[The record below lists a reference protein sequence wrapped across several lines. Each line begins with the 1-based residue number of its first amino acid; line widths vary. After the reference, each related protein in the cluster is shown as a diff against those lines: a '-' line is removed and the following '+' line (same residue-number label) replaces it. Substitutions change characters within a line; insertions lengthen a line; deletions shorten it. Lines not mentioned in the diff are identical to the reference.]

1 MAREL
6 GFVIPAVRIQD
17 NMQLPANTYVVK
29 VKEIEAARGDIKPEM
44 LLVMNPAGGP
54 IAIQGEDTTEPTFG
68 LPAKWIMENSREE
81 ALFKNYTVV
90 DPPTVITTHLTEV
103 VKDNMSELL
112 SYAETQKL
120 LDDLGKTQQKL
131 VSETIPSQITVG
143 GVQRVLQNLLRE
155 MISIRDL
162 STIIEAIAEATRSTQ
177 NQIAI
182 TEHVRSR
189 LARQIS
195 HAHTNENGYIPIL
208 ALSPQWEQTFIEAI
222 SGAGEEKVLS
232 MAPSRIQE
240 FITTT
245 RATFDKFA
253 AQGELPIL
261 LTSPTIRPY
270 VRSIIE
276 RFRAS
281 TMVLSQ
287 NEIYSKARIKTLGQL

>member
-1 MAREL
+1 
-6 GFVIPAVRIQD
+6 
-17 NMQLPANTYVVK
+17 
-29 VKEIEAARGDIKPEM
+29 
-44 LLVMNPAGGP
+44 
-54 IAIQGEDTTEPTFG
+54 
-68 LPAKWIMENSREE
+68 
-81 ALFKNYTVV
+81 
-90 DPPTVITTHLTEV
+90 
-103 VKDNMSELL
+103 
-112 SYAETQKL
+112 
-120 LDDLGKTQQKL
+120 
-131 VSETIPSQITVG
+131 
-143 GVQRVLQNLLRE
+143 